1 MALIAQQRKE
11 MENLPRVVLWGL
23 LIAVLIGVIGLGVV
37 SLSKQIP
44 LTLPLKATTD
54 LRLPIYGTVP
64 DFSLIDQDGRPV
76 QRADLQ
82 GKVWIASFIFTNCPN
97 ECPLMTAAMA
107 QLQSH
112 LAHVADLRLVSIS
125 VDPDHDT
132 PVVLSQYAE
141 RFNADPSR
149 WFFLTGDKQA
159 IYHLAREGF
168 RLGIVDPAEP
178 SLSSPI
184 KGSSLG
190 ESRKL

>member
-82 GKVWIASFIFTNCPN
+82 GKGWIASFN
-97 ECPLMTAAMA
+97 
-107 QLQSH
+107 
-112 LAHVADLRLVSIS
+112 
-125 VDPDHDT
+125 
-132 PVVLSQYAE
+132 
-141 RFNADPSR
+141 
-149 WFFLTGDKQA
+149 FLIWAYG
-159 IYHLAREGF
+159 RV
-168 RLGIVDPAEP
+168 RM
-178 SLSSPI
+178 SPP
-184 KGSSLG
+184 
-190 ESRKL
+190 